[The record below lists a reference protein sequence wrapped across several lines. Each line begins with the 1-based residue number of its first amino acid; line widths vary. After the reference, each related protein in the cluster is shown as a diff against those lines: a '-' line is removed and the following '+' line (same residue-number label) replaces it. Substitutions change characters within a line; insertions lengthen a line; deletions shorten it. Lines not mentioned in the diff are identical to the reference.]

1 MLVIKIG
8 KKENINSA
16 IKRFKRKIRDT
27 RVIQELRKRQE
38 FTKPSEIKRKQKQK
52 AIYKAKFLN
61 NSEV

>member
-16 IKRFKRKIRDT
+16 LKRFKRKFRDT

-38 FTKPSEIKRKQKQK
+38 FTKPSEIKRKQKQ
-52 AIYKAKFLN
+52 N
-61 NSEV
+61 NIIRQT

>member
-16 IKRFKRKIRDT
+16 LKRFKRKFRDT

-38 FTKPSEIKRKQKQK
+38 FTKPSEIKRKK
-52 AIYKAKFLN
+52 IF
-61 NSEV
+61 E